1 MTAFKRVASSLEKLL
16 QQVNAKWPTRS
27 KASDG
32 ALGDIRHQQEHSDH
46 NPNAAGIVCARDFT
60 NDPAHGLVSRDL
72 AQALIKDPRIQYVIS
87 NRQICTG
94 LQANGPQPGVWRPYT
109 GANPHE
115 HHCHVSVK
123 QDPKFYDSTAS
134 WNLDGVV
141 SKPVPTPAPSV
152 GTALWLQQQLNKHGA
167 KLQED
172 GHEGALTIAATRAF
186 AVDQLTKG

>member
-1 MTAFKRVASSLEKLL
+1 MTAFKRVAYSLDVLL
-16 QQVNAKWPTRS
+16 AQIDAKWPNRS

-46 NPNAAGIVCARDFT
+46 NPNVAGIVCARDFT

-72 AQALIKDPRIQYVIS
+72 AQALIEDVRIQYVIS

-94 LQANGPQPGVWRPYT
+94 KHADGPSPGVWRAYT
-109 GANPHE
+109 GVNPHE

-123 QDPKFYDSTAS
+123 QVASAYDNKTP
-134 WNLDGVV
+134 WNLDGVGTQPQLV
-141 SKPVPTPAPSV
+141 TPLTV

-186 AVDQLTKG
+186 AVDQLKKG